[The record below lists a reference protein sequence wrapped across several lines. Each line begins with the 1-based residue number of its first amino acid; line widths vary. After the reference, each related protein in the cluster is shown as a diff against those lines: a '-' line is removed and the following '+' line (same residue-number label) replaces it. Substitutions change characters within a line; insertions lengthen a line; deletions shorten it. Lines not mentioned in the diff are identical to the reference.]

1 MTQKIRKEI
10 YIDSEQDERLKW
22 LAKFLGISEDEL
34 IQRAIGSY
42 MNQNRE
48 NNRIGDIEGSQ
59 KRDEVMVRR
68 LKFGWRNR
76 DEMYEVT
83 LAERGKPWPGLPH
96 EIDESEIER
105 RWQKELYKMRDR
117 RFVRLLG
124 DTESDWDRNRIY
136 DERINNLPG

>member
-1 MTQKIRKEI
+1 MSQKVKKEV
-10 YIDSEQDERLKW
+10 YIDPEQDAQLKRLS
-22 LAKFLGISEDEL
+22 KFLGISDDEL
-34 IQRAIGSY
+34 IHRAIESY

-48 NNRIGDIEGSQ
+48 NNRTGNIERSQ
-59 KRDEVMVRR
+59 KRDEVMVKR
-68 LKFGWRNR
+68 LEFGWQNR

-83 LAERGKPWPGLPH
+83 LAERGKPRPGLPRD
-96 EIDESEIER
+96 IDESEIER

-136 DERINNLPG
+136 NERINDLPG

>member
-1 MTQKIRKEI
+1 MTQKIKRQV
-10 YIDSEQDERLKW
+10 YIDSEQDEGLKRLSE
-22 LAKFLGISEDEL
+22 LLGISEDEL

-48 NNRIGDIEGSQ
+48 NNRTGNIEGSQ
-59 KRDEVMVRR
+59 KRDEVSVRR
-68 LKFGWRNR
+68 LKFGWQNR

-83 LAERGKPWPGLPH
+83 LAERGKPWPGLPRD
-96 EIDESEIER
+96 IDESEIER

-136 DERINNLPG
+136 DERINDLPG